1 MQNPVY
7 MVFACLVADQDLLF
21 CLYDVP
27 CISICRAEQR
37 PKALER
43 LGLPNTVYR
52 EIEERGGGHVVAPLP
67 TATATTTA
75 SNAAAGD
82 AAAATAVED
91 PDHRGM
97 DSIWTAIARSNATH
111 ANSTHTHHSLQYS
124 LNRNLVLKPTL
135 LSHNTAAPRFAA
147 DVPWHPFSFPSV
159 CACSSQY
166 TIAHQERSTQI
177 SSRNTPRITSRR
189 SCVVS

>member
-1 MQNPVY
+1 

-67 TATATTTA
+67 TTTTTTTT
-75 SNAAAGD
+75 NAADTAD
-82 AAAATAVED
+82 AAAANAED
-91 PDHRGM
+91 PDRRGM
-97 DSIWTAIARSNATH
+97 DTIWTAIARQNTQ
-111 ANSTHTHHSLQYS
+111 ANSACLSLEAVHCCILFLRTTVGRKKNQ
-124 LNRNLVLKPTL
+124 
-135 LSHNTAAPRFAA
+135 
-147 DVPWHPFSFPSV
+147 
-159 CACSSQY
+159 C
-166 TIAHQERSTQI
+166 I
-177 SSRNTPRITSRR
+177 
-189 SCVVS
+189 